1 MAYPR
6 PAVEEHY
13 DERYDRTKV
22 QITFFGHIKGKLW
35 GRVSTYGGK
44 LLENAT
50 QAVAADIMSNG
61 AVLATR
67 AGFKIFALIH
77 DQALALKLPN
87 QTMKQYIEC
96 LTTLPDWAKGLPIK
110 AEGKEVPYYKKG

>member
-1 MAYPR
+1 VP
-6 PAVEEHY
+6 
-13 DERYDRTKV
+13 
-22 QITFFGHIKGKLW
+22 
-35 GRVSTYGGK
+35 TYGGK

-77 DQALALKLPN
+77 DQALALKGAGQNLN
-87 QTMKQYIEC
+87 EYIRC

-110 AEGKEVPYYKKG
+110 AEGKEVPYYKKS